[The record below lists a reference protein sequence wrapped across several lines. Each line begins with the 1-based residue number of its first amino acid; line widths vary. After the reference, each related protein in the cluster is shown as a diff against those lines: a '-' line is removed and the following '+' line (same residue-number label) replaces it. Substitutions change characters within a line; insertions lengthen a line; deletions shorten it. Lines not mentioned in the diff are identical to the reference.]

1 MSGSG
6 NVFALRADQLEE
18 LWPQI
23 EPHLKRFE
31 FETATTS
38 SDSLKALALSC
49 EAQVWGYQ
57 DAGVIRGVCITQIYQ
72 HLRGRYCAV
81 FVAVGD
87 LMPILHD
94 GLALIEDWARGLDCA
109 AIEIIGRKGWL
120 RVLPEYRER
129 AVVLEKNLKVLNG

>member
-1 MSGSG
+1 
-6 NVFALRADQLEE
+6 
-18 LWPQI
+18 
-23 EPHLKRFE
+23 
-31 FETATTS
+31 
-38 SDSLKALALSC
+38 
-49 EAQVWGYQ
+49 VWGYQ
-57 DAGVIRGVCITQIYQ
+57 DNGAIRGVCITQIYQ
-72 HLRGRYCAV
+72 HLRGKYCAV

-129 AVVLEKNLKVLNG
+129 AVVLEKNLKVPNG